1 MSHILLVED
10 DPILGRGL
18 SVSLETEGYQVSWA
32 KNLQE
37 SYLKNDELEL
47 DLVVLDL
54 GLPDG
59 NGLNFCKR
67 VRANGSTIPI
77 IVLTAS
83 IAEDVA
89 VDCLDSGVND
99 FIRKPFGNR
108 ELMARIR
115 NLLNEKGP
123 IQTKF
128 RFGELLL
135 IPENRSVF
143 YKKKE
148 LTLNKREFDILLQL
162 VKSNGSILTREKLLD
177 GLDSSESLT
186 DRTIDSHL
194 SHLRSKLK
202 KVDPETVKI
211 RPVYG
216 IGYKLE
222 KG

>member
-1 MSHILLVED
+1 MSHIFLVED
-10 DPILGRGL
+10 DPVLGRGL
-18 SVSLETEGYQVSWA
+18 SVSLEAEGYQVTWVRC
-32 KNLQE
+32 LQE
-37 SYLKNDELEL
+37 AYLKNDELEL
-47 DLVVLDL
+47 DLVILDL

-59 NGLNFCKR
+59 NGLGFCKK
-67 VRANGSTIPI
+67 VRSAGSQIPI

-99 FIRKPFGNR
+99 FIRKPFGNC

-115 NLLNEKGP
+115 NLLSERGP
-123 IQTKF
+123 SRTKI
-128 RFGELLL
+128 RFGELLV
-135 IPENRSVF
+135 IPENRSVY

-148 LTLNKREFDILLQL
+148 LVLNKREFDILLQL

-177 GLDSSESLT
+177 GLDSSENLT

-202 KVDPETVKI
+202 KIDPDKVKI

-216 IGYKLE
+216 VGYKLE
-222 KG
+222 K